1 MSKQFKESNKD
12 EIDLNKLFRIIL
24 RNKYIVLSSSIFFF
38 LISVFNA
45 LNSKRIWEGHL
56 QIVLPSQKSESGI
69 NLTNRLSGIA
79 GFNNPFGGLIN
90 NSQLKTEV
98 EILRSPSVLLPVY
111 KTVLKSRNI
120 PLEESNNF
128 LTFNEWRK
136 GDLRIKLETDTSVLN
151 IRFRDTNKEL
161 ILPVLRQ
168 ITSQYKKYSSRDKIE
183 SSSRRITFLD
193 KQIDTYKQNADKAF
207 EEADNFALKHNL
219 SIDIQSQNLSS
230 NNQSFAK
237 LTTNQEISRMKA
249 MDEMTRLME
258 FSKQLEEVND
268 NPDITLFLA
277 AEIKKIQPDPEKD
290 ILPVVNKILAVRD
303 SIALMKTNYTEED
316 PSLKELNSL
325 QKSYQEEL
333 RIQINALIKAR
344 KRSAESVIQS
354 SYRKPEI
361 TAKYKQL
368 LREAFKTE
376 AFLDQFQTE
385 KKNVLLDA
393 NFKSKSWDLI
403 TEPTLNPNPVGPFR
417 KRIAGFGLISGIL
430 IGCTIAIIYDKK
442 RGIIYEIDEV
452 QSFIGA
458 NLIKTYSNDKKEEL
472 EEIISLLVNN
482 VSSLKNEKIISLL
495 KIGDIESNTSKEIK
509 LCFEKNAL
517 IKKVYISD
525 NFKDCEKFINQ
536 IILISLGKIKRSEL
550 IEVKEKL
557 NIQSEPILGWINIS
571 DD

>member
-24 RNKYIVLSSSIFFF
+24 RNIYIVLSSSIFFF
-38 LISVFNA
+38 LISVFYA

>member
-1 MSKQFKESNKD
+1 MSTQFKESNKD

-56 QIVLPSQKSESGI
+56 QIVLPSQKLESGI

-79 GFNNPFGGLIN
+79 GFNNPFSGLE
-90 NSQLKTEV
+90 SDSELKTEV

-111 KTVLKSRNI
+111 ETVLKSRNI

-168 ITSQYKKYSSRDKIE
+168 ITSQYKKYSSRDKIQ
-183 SSSRRITFLD
+183 SSSRRISFLD
-193 KQIDTYKQNADKAF
+193 KQIDNYKQNADKAF

-219 SIDIQSQNLSS
+219 SIDMKSQNI
-230 NNQSFAK
+230 NQFF
-237 LTTNQEISRMKA
+237 TNQEISRMKA
-249 MDEMTRLME
+249 MDDMTRLME

-277 AEIKKIQPDPEKD
+277 AEIKKIQPDPKKD

-333 RIQINALIKAR
+333 KIQLNALIKAR

-417 KRIAGFGLISGIL
+417 KRMAGFGLISGML
-430 IGCTIAIIYDKK
+430 IGCTIAIIYDRK

-482 VSSLKNEKIISLL
+482 VSSIKNEKIISLL

-525 NFKDCEKFINQ
+525 NFKDCEKFVNQ